1 MKYLDIVLL
10 ILIIFIINPE
20 KGNAQTPIPSNLKA
34 DSLLTQMQV
43 SYPFSFVV
51 MGDCQP
57 YNGNLIN
64 EIFLEILSQIAGF
77 TDPPTFAIVCG
88 DLTESGSEQGY
99 FAYNECITN
108 WMDITGIPFFSLPGN
123 HEFYDNNSFDYYK
136 TYVDP
141 EFDYY
146 FDYGNSR
153 FIAINDVQHPDS
165 LYYHINET
173 QLDSVG
179 VWLSTAPENKF
190 AFNHVS
196 IIRDHH
202 GGGFSNAGY
211 EAFHD
216 SLCFYDA
223 VADFN
228 GHHHD
233 YYRHDLDGIYYL
245 TTSGAGGTSGGI
257 FYPPLSYDNHH
268 WLLVTVDELNNISL
282 EMYFYEDGHNTIA
295 SLYDFQIQPMQTPPT
310 IYINEFMASNNE
322 TIADPQGDFDDWIEI
337 YNADIYPV
345 NIGGMY
351 ITDDLSDPAKWKIPD
366 TQPDSTTIQPGEFL
380 LLWADEDIE
389 DGVLHL
395 DIKLSV
401 NGEEIGLYTD
411 DLTSI
416 IDSIVFEEQTIDI
429 SFGRLPDGGNHW
441 CQMNPTPGYTNNLV
455 LLPPTNLNVDEL
467 TGFLTWDPPVI
478 PPDSKGGEKTK
489 VIEETFR
496 DLLGY
501 NVYLDGEFEGYT
513 TFTEWQ
519 YEDLIIGQT
528 YIAGVSAVHDE
539 GESEIIEFPFT
550 YEPVLNPPQNIEYQI
565 IEDHVLL
572 TWDEPH
578 PGSTSPFLYYNIY
591 VHGNQYQ
598 TEETTYE
605 IYGLINGQTYLIS
618 ITAEYEAGESEYI
631 EVEFVYTGTLVGDEV
646 HLFTELCGNYPNP
659 FNPETTIYYQ
669 LPEYSPVELTIYNH
683 KGQKVKTLV
692 NEFKDKGHH
701 SVIWNGND
709 DFEERVS
716 SGIYFYKIKN
726 YSRQIVKKMLLIK

>member
-1 MKYLDIVLL
+1 MKYLNIILL
-10 ILIIFIINPE
+10 ILIILIINPR
-20 KGNAQTPIPSNLKA
+20 KSDAIPSNLKA
-34 DSLLTQMQV
+34 DDLLSQTQV

-57 YNGNLIN
+57 YNGILIN
-64 EIFLEILSQIAGF
+64 EIFLEILSQIAEL
-77 TDPPTFAIVCG
+77 TVPPTFAIICG
-88 DLTESGSEQGY
+88 DLTESGSEEGY
-99 FAYNECITN
+99 IAYTEYISD
-108 WMDITGIPFFSLPGN
+108 WMENSGIPLYSLPGN
-123 HEFYDNNSFDYYK
+123 HEFYNGDAFENYMLYI
-136 TYVDP
+136 DP

-153 FIAINDVQHPDS
+153 FIAINNVQHPDS
-165 LYYHINET
+165 MYYHINET

-202 GGGFSNAGY
+202 GGGFGNMGY

-216 SLCFYDA
+216 SLCFYEA

-233 YYRHDLDGIYYL
+233 YYRHNLDGIYYL
-245 TTSGAGGTSGGI
+245 TTAGAGGTTGGF
-257 FYPPLSYDNHH
+257 FYPPLSYDDHH

-282 EMYFYEDGHNTIA
+282 EMYFYEGGHNATA
-295 SLYDFQIQPMQTPPT
+295 SLYDFQIQPMQIPPT
-310 IYINEFMASNNE
+310 VYINEFMASNTE
-322 TIADPQGDFDDWIEI
+322 TISDPQGDYDDWIEI

-351 ITDDLSDPAKWKIPD
+351 ITDDLTDPSKWKIPD

-429 SFGRLPDGGNHW
+429 SFGRQPDGSNNW
-441 CQMNPTPGYTNNLV
+441 CQMNPTPGYSNNPISSENFIFNSP
-455 LLPPTNLNVDEL
+455 LLDAT
-467 TGFLTWDPPVI
+467 
-478 PPDSKGGEKTK
+478 
-489 VIEETFR
+489 
-496 DLLGY
+496 
-501 NVYLDGEFEGYT
+501 
-513 TFTEWQ
+513 
-519 YEDLIIGQT
+519 
-528 YIAGVSAVHDE
+528 
-539 GESEIIEFPFT
+539 
-550 YEPVLNPPQNIEYQI
+550 
-565 IEDHVLL
+565 
-572 TWDEPH
+572 
-578 PGSTSPFLYYNIY
+578 
-591 VHGNQYQ
+591 
-598 TEETTYE
+598 
-605 IYGLINGQTYLIS
+605 
-618 ITAEYEAGESEYI
+618 
-631 EVEFVYTGTLVGDEV
+631 
-646 HLFTELCGNYPNP
+646 NYPNP

-669 LPEYSPVELTIYNH
+669 LPEDSEVELIIYNI

-692 NEFKDKGHH
+692 DEQLQQGEY
-701 SVIWNGND
+701 STIWDGRDSDGKQAN
-709 DFEERVS
+709 
-716 SGIYFYKIKN
+716 SGIYFYKLKACD
-726 YSRQIVKKMLLIK
+726 YWKVGKMLLLK

>member
-1 MKYLDIVLL
+1 MKYLNIVLL

-20 KGNAQTPIPSNLKA
+20 KGSAQTLIPSNLKA
-34 DSLLTQMQV
+34 DSLLSQMQF
-43 SYPFSFVV
+43 SYPFSFIV

-57 YNGNLIN
+57 YDNQLLN
-64 EIFLEILSQIAGF
+64 ETFLEILIQIAEL
-77 TDPPTFAIVCG
+77 TVPPTFVIICG
-88 DLTESGSEQGY
+88 DLTEYGSELGY
-99 FAYNECITN
+99 IAYSGCISD
-108 WMDITGIPFFSLPGN
+108 WMDTTGIPFFSLPGN
-123 HEFYDNNSFDYYK
+123 HEFYNSASFDYYM
-136 TYVDP
+136 TYVGP

-153 FIAINDVQHPDS
+153 FITINDVQHPDNM
-165 LYYHINET
+165 YYHINET

-179 VWLSTAPENKF
+179 VWLSTGPENKF

-202 GGGFSNAGY
+202 GGGFGNMGY

-216 SLCFYDA
+216 SLCFYEA

-228 GHHHD
+228 GHHRD

-245 TTSGAGGTSGGI
+245 TTAGAGGTTGGI
-257 FYPPLSYDNHH
+257 FYPPLSYNNYH
-268 WLLVTVDELNNISL
+268 WVLITVDELNNIFM
-282 EMYFYEDGHNTIA
+282 EMYFYDAGHNATA
-295 SLYDFQIQPMQTPPT
+295 SLYDFQIQPVQIPPT
-310 IYINEFMASNNE
+310 VYINEFMASNSE
-322 TIADPQGDFDDWIEI
+322 TIADPQGDYDDWIEI
-337 YNADIYPV
+337 YNADIHPV

-366 TQPDSTTIQPGEFL
+366 TQPDSTTIQPGEYL

-401 NGEEIGLYTD
+401 NGEEIGLYTN

-429 SFGRLPDGGNHW
+429 SFGRLPDGSNYW
-441 CQMNPTPGYTNNLV
+441 CQMNPTPGYTNNPV
-455 LLPPTNLNVDEL
+455 LPPTNLNVDEL

-489 VIEETFR
+489 VIEETSR

-501 NVYLDGEFEGYT
+501 NVYLDGEFEGDT

-528 YIAGVSAVHDE
+528 YIAGVSVVYDE

-572 TWDEPH
+572 TWDEPQ
-578 PGSTSPFLYYNIY
+578 PGSTSPFLHYNIY
-591 VHGNQYQ
+591 VDGNQYQ

-605 IYGLINGQTYLIS
+605 IYGLINGQTYLIL
-618 ITAEYEAGESEYI
+618 ITAEYEAGESQYI
-631 EVEFVYTGTLVGDEV
+631 GVELVYTGTLAGDEV
-646 HLFTELCGNYPNP
+646 NLFTKLCGNYPNP
-659 FNPETTIYYQ
+659 FNPITTINYSLKENSKVSLKIYNIKWQ
-669 LPEYSPVELTIYNH
+669 LVKVIVNEVLPAGEYSI
-683 KGQKVKTLV
+683 
-692 NEFKDKGHH
+692 
-701 SVIWNGND
+701 IWNGRDEHNKP
-709 DFEERVS
+709 VS
-716 SGIYFYKIKN
+716 SGIYFYKLKSGN
-726 YSRQIVKKMLLIK
+726 FEKTRKMVLMK